1 MMGKTWR
8 KRLTAIGLVAIMA
21 FSMAG
26 CGGKEGGK
34 AGNSASQAVAIPEG
48 LWDPYE
54 EVVVLTT
61 VVEENSGTN
70 FQNGD
75 TYDDNTWY
83 RAYKD
88 RFNIQV
94 KNLWVSNDYGTKL
107 NLSIADKDIP
117 DVFHVDGKQL
127 EQLQK
132 SGLIM
137 DLTELFDTYA
147 SDNLKSYM
155 EQEKDTYET
164 GCYDGKLY
172 GIPQLSYGIID
183 QFQYVWIRK
192 DWKDELGLADP
203 QTMDDVM
210 AIAKAFQENYSECE
224 YALAEYQ
231 SLDSLFRLALGFGA
245 HSGIWIEKEDG
256 TIEYGSIQPEM
267 KEALAAY
274 AQWYADGIVNPDF
287 ATTKYE
293 KMCEDVINGRCG
305 VVPFAQWFG
314 YNPGPNIVDNLG
326 AEAIFEPYAIP
337 SANGKEVKGSVSFG
351 NRGYIVIS
359 SKCKNPEAAIKL
371 INFWCYMMDD
381 AAGKE
386 DPEFISSLFDNN
398 YPNIPY
404 GLCVINP
411 NTDYNQYIQV
421 TEALARGLDED
432 VTALGTNA
440 SKYNSC
446 VAWVREHDSSGVGD
460 WLQQGNDKSA
470 YGIAKE
476 YVDNEIYVKNAV
488 WGMDTPLMQ
497 SYGSTLWDI
506 LLQGFIEIVQG
517 TKDIDYFDTLV
528 QNWKDAGGDQVTA
541 EVNEIY
547 GKN

>member
-1 MMGKTWR
+1 MEEREMCK
-8 KRLTAIGLVAIMA
+8 KRLIALGLAAVMA
-21 FSMAG
+21 FSLAG
-26 CGGKEGGK
+26 CGGSGQG
-34 AGNSASQAVAIPEG
+34 GNSAATAVAIPEG

-54 EVVVLTT
+54 EEVVLTT

-83 RAYKD
+83 RAYKE

-127 EQLQK
+127 EQLEK

-137 DLTELFDTYA
+137 DLTELFDKYA

-192 DWKDELGLADP
+192 DWKEQLGLADP
-203 QTMDDVM
+203 QTMDDVA
-210 AIAKAFQENYSECE
+210 AIAKAFVENFDECE
-224 YALAEYQ
+224 YGLAEYQ
-231 SLDSLFRLALGFGA
+231 SLDNMNRLALGFGA
-245 HSGIWIEKEDG
+245 HTGVWLEQEDG

-267 KEALAAY
+267 KEMLALY
-274 AQWYADGIVNPDF
+274 AQWYADGIINPDF

-293 KMCEDVINGRCG
+293 KMCEDVINGKCG

-326 AEAIFEPYAIP
+326 AEAIFEPYPIP
-337 SANGKEVKGSVSFG
+337 SANGQEVKGTVSFG

-359 SKCKNPEAAIKL
+359 NKCKNPEAAIKL

-381 AAGKE
+381 AAGNE

-432 VTALGTNA
+432 TTAMGSNA

-446 VAWVREHDSSGVGD
+446 VAWVRNQDSSGVGD

-476 YVDNEIYVKNAV
+476 YVDNKTYVKNAV
-488 WGMDTPLMQ
+488 WGLDTPLMQ
-497 SYGSTLWDI
+497 SYGSTLYGQLTI
-506 LLQGFIEIVQG
+506 GFTEIIQG
-517 TKDIDYFDTLV
+517 TQPIDYFDTLV

-547 GKN
+547 GNK